1 MRKIVQREN
10 FGDENEVPF
19 GLGYI
24 KEIEKEPEAKKT
36 KRQSLKVENET
47 SGDKS
52 DEVKSDAVKSGEV
65 KSNEYKSV
73 AQTSQ
78 VYIEVVNDDIFR
90 SWCPRV
96 TTTACGC
103 GARRHST
110 DTPPLPRPPSPDTS
124 LTTTEQSEHD
134 PV

>member
-47 SGDKS
+47 SGVEVKS
-52 DEVKSDAVKSGEV
+52 DEVKSSEV
-65 KSNEYKSV
+65 KSNEDKSV
-73 AQTSQ
+73 EVKHEKVKNTRSNWKKRRMKMKVMAQ
-78 VYIEVVNDDIFR
+78 IHPKRKN
-90 SWCPRV
+90 
-96 TTTACGC
+96 
-103 GARRHST
+103 
-110 DTPPLPRPPSPDTS
+110 
-124 LTTTEQSEHD
+124 LTHINAKKLKRKTEK
-134 PV
+134 